1 MFSQLKKFIDYTSM
15 ATLWQKN
22 TFVVEVIFKVN
33 INLQILPIVS
43 RSKRKVKLQ
52 PGKSDMLLFKQK

>member
-22 TFVVEVIFKVN
+22 TFVVEVTFKVN
-33 INLQILPIVS
+33 TNLQILLIVS

-52 PGKSDMLLFKQK
+52 PGK